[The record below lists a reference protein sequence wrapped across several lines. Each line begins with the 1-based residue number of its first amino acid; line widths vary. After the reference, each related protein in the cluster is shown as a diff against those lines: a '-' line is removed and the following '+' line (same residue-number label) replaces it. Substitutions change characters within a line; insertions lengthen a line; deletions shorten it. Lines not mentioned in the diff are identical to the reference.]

1 MDVFEAV
8 QKRRS
13 IRAYQPTPVPKEKLL
28 RVLEAGRLAPSAS
41 NIQPWHFIIV
51 TEAEKRQNLAQSPFA
66 RFLKEAPV
74 VIVGCGDQKASPKW
88 FMVDV
93 AIAMQNMVLTAT
105 SEGLGTCW
113 VGSFDE
119 NQIRETLKIPENYR
133 VVALLAMGY
142 PKEKFDM
149 QGKILHLIRRR
160 KPLEKIISLEEFG
173 NKPKNS
179 EHLKGKLEKPPCK

>member
-8 QKRRS
+8 QRRRS
-13 IRAYQPTPVPKEKLL
+13 IRAYDPTPIPKDKLEK
-28 RVLEAGRLAPSAS
+28 VLEAARLAPSAG
-41 NIQPWHFIIV
+41 NIQPWHFIV
-51 TEAEKRQNLAQSPFA
+51 VSDAEKRAKLAKAPFA
-66 RFLKEAPV
+66 KFLKQAPI
-74 VIVGCGDQKASPKW
+74 VIVGCGDQRASPKW

-119 NQIRETLKIPENYR
+119 NQVREMLKIPENYR
-133 VVALLAMGY
+133 VVALLALGY
-142 PKEKFDM
+142 PRGKIDI

-160 KPLEKIISLEEFG
+160 KKLEEIVSFEEFG
-173 NKPKNS
+173 RPLQKAETFELN
-179 EHLKGKLEKPPCK
+179 

>member
-1 MDVFEAV
+1 
-8 QKRRS
+8 
-13 IRAYQPTPVPKEKLL
+13 
-28 RVLEAGRLAPSAS
+28 
-41 NIQPWHFIIV
+41 
-51 TEAEKRQNLAQSPFA
+51 
-66 RFLKEAPV
+66 
-74 VIVGCGDQKASPKW
+74 
-88 FMVDV
+88 
-93 AIAMQNMVLTAT
+93 MVLTAT

-173 NKPKNS
+173 NKPKNLWAS
-179 EHLKGKLEKPPCK
+179 EG